1 MVRRIDSET
10 ITPIYGFYSFTTEE
24 QYCLTEDCADL
35 ARLLGFKTDELI
47 GTELADLISYSCR
60 AAAMAALKTQLE
72 QCGETEVLINFTK
85 ADGTGCCVL
94 SRGKIEED
102 RFGNEYVRNVFVC
115 AEKTG
120 QMVAQLKDMTEI
132 YRTKLTQNE
141 KRIDLLQ
148 TYAEQDSLTGILNAG
163 TTRRLAEEYITA
175 MKSRCA
181 MIIIDI
187 DDFKR
192 VNDRH
197 GHMSGDELLMRAAN
211 VLKKQ
216 FRSND
221 IVGRIGGDEFLVLMK
236 DISDKDIV
244 SVRCSQIVSAF
255 HDMHF
260 DSMKNARMSC
270 SVGAA
275 VSESGNFCYDDLFL
289 SADKAMYR
297 AKRSG
302 GNGYVV
308 ETCVK
313 QEMLLENI

>member
-1 MVRRIDSET
+1 MVRRIDPET
-10 ITPIYGFYSFTTEE
+10 ITPVYGFYSFTTDDH
-24 QYCLTEDCADL
+24 YCLTEDCADL
-35 ARLLGFKTDELI
+35 ARLLGFKTEEII
-47 GTELADLISYSCR
+47 GMELADLISCSCR
-60 AAAMAALKTQLE
+60 AATISALKNQLE
-72 QCGETEVLINFTK
+72 LCGETEVLINFTK
-85 ADGTGCCVL
+85 ADGTISCVL
-94 SRGKIEED
+94 SRGKTEED
-102 RFGNEYVRNVFVC
+102 RFGNEYVRCVFVL

-132 YRTKLTQNE
+132 YRTKLSQNE

-163 TTRRLAEEYITA
+163 TTRKFAEEYITG
-175 MKSRCA
+175 MKGRCA

-236 DISDKDIV
+236 DISDKNIV
-244 SVRCSQIVSAF
+244 SDRCSQIVAAF
-255 HDMHF
+255 REMQF
-260 DSMKNARMSC
+260 DSMKNAQMSC
-270 SVGAA
+270 SVGA
-275 VSESGNFCYDDLFL
+275 VLSGAENLCYDDMFL

-302 GNGYVV
+302 GNGYIV
-308 ETCVK
+308 EMCVQ
-313 QEMLLENI
+313 QEMLIENI